1 LIRENIFS
9 IFGEHDPEKRQAKIA
24 SLWAEDGVFIVPQ
37 GHYEGHAGIERAAA
51 GFIETFPTF
60 AFTERGEVQ
69 AYYGVGMIP
78 WGFGPT
84 GADPVITGIDVLV
97 MKNDKISAVYVFE
110 DSPKK

>member
-1 LIRENIFS
+1 
-9 IFGEHDPEKRQAKIA
+9 
-24 SLWAEDGVFIVPQ
+24 
-37 GHYEGHAGIERAAA
+37 
-51 GFIETFPTF
+51 
-60 AFTERGEVQ
+60 
-69 AYYGVGMIP
+69 MIP